1 MRKTL
6 SKVLAFAM
14 AMVMVVGLL
23 PATALAAGTETKAD
37 DLIHLT
43 VFTNTTYTTAAYNYD
58 DAMVKADGSTQSLK
72 VDTTSN
78 VHLCWD
84 LRKEEGGMLDL
95 SNSTLGAYF
104 YFADG
109 KPYAEAQIYDT
120 TWASGRLA
128 FTFEDAG
135 DGWYYG
141 SVKTNAG
148 LSIDPAKAILL
159 RLWFNKGTTV
169 YIDGLKC
176 EKLVDRND
184 LFAGGSQLGGSSWTT
199 GTNMTFVNNCT
210 ETYGDDSLFAWKFSA
225 TAANNNQWAQ
235 FLMGMTQA
243 YNMDGYYLVFD
254 AKVDGVASQN
264 MNIRPRTGADGSG
277 DPCNNTTVKLTQG
290 WNTYTVDFAAALKST
305 STAADL
311 TTVQRLFL
319 VFDFA
324 ATTGAE
330 RSVIIDNVR
339 LVSKVC
345 QHANTTTTTV
355 DATCTQA
362 GSVIVTCD
370 ACGETV
376 STETIPASGH
386 NYQSV
391 VTAPTPSAQGYTT
404 HTCSCG
410 DSYVDSYTSY
420 EAEGSLTLSENLNVN
435 MSLKQD
441 LYIDL
446 NGYNLT
452 GTINTNGCKVYGMD
466 SATNDYSADNMGIFS
481 CVDAEGNAIV
491 PQQFYNTDDA
501 KYMTIA
507 GEGGYS
513 FHRYY
518 VGITAV
524 SLAPSV
530 TGFGYKAAFFGDA
543 MVQAQVKSVGYD
555 LWLTEDIVVSRNAAF
570 NNSLTL
576 RLKNF
581 DASNYGNT
589 PVNAKAT
596 MTLVDGTVLEGS
608 VQSWSLQQMVE
619 TINADSTAYS
629 ADQLAAVKAMIEAN
643 AVMLNWQVENLLK
656 ESRGQAFTAGKDTY
670 FDLEDGVYDLLS
682 FDYKTEGVGELAL
695 IIRGSQWTKYF
706 GDYRLTESGEKVDY
720 AGITTELLEDGYI
733 HVVVD
738 LAALD
743 RSGCVNNRDN
753 APSDVG
759 LIDIFQ
765 WTTVNGYIDNIQLS
779 NKPVEEVI
787 RGQAFTAGKDTY
799 FDLEDGVYD
808 LLSFD
813 YKTEGVG
820 ELALIIRGS
829 QWTKY
834 FGDYRLTESGEK
846 VDYAGITTELLEDG
860 YIHVVVDLA
869 ALDRSGCVNNRDN
882 APSDVGLIDIFQW
895 TTVNGYIDNIQLSN
909 KPVEEVIRGEFFQNG
924 VTKTTYMEIVAQNN
938 LTFDY
943 KLATE
948 GDMHVILRAPD
959 WNGFY
964 GDFEFTANGEMV
976 DYDGITTEQ
985 LEDGYIRV
993 TVVFSKLTRSGCVN
1007 NRDSAPAS
1015 VGIFDIYSWGTAN
1028 GYVDNI
1034 QVDVQIEEEPEIP
1047 AVPAETTSF
1056 EAGKG
1061 VTTGIPTAYET
1072 VSFDYQLTTDGVIG
1086 VILRDADA
1094 WLTFYGEFYF
1104 NANGETVDYAGIT
1117 TQVLGNGYVRVTMNL
1132 AELTR
1137 SGCADNRNG
1146 APEKVGVLDIYGGFS
1161 TASGNFGNVT
1171 VDP

>member
-1 MRKTL
+1 MKKTL
-6 SKVLAFAM
+6 SKVLAFAL

-23 PATALAAGTETKAD
+23 PATALAAGTETKTD

-43 VFTNTTYTTAAYNYD
+43 VFSNASYTTAAYSYD
-58 DAMVKADGSTQSLK
+58 DTVVKAAGSTQSLK

-84 LRKEEGGMLDL
+84 LRKESGGMLDL

-120 TWASGRLA
+120 TWGSGRLA
-128 FTFEDAG
+128 FAFEDAG

-141 SVKTNAG
+141 SLKTNAG

-159 RLWFNKGTTV
+159 RLWFNKGTTI
-169 YIDGLKC
+169 YIDGLSC
-176 EKLVDRND
+176 QKLVDKND
-184 LFAGGSQLGGSSWTT
+184 MFAGGSQAGGSSWTT

-225 TAANNNQWAQ
+225 TAANTNQWAQ
-235 FLMGMTQA
+235 FVMNMTQA

-264 MNIRPRTGADGSG
+264 LNIRPRTGADGSG

-290 WNTYTVDFAAALKST
+290 WNTYTVDFAAALKAAS
-305 STAADL
+305 SAADL
-311 TTVQRLFL
+311 TAIQRLFL

-345 QHANTTTTTV
+345 QHANTTSTTV

-362 GSVIVTCD
+362 GSVTVTCD

-376 STETIPASGH
+376 STETIPATGH

-410 DSYVDSYTSY
+410 DSYVDSYTDY
-420 EAEGSLTLSENLNVN
+420 EVEGSLTLSENLDVN
-435 MSLKQD
+435 ISLNQD

-446 NGYNLT
+446 NGYNLS
-452 GTINTNGCKVYGMD
+452 GTINTNGFMVYGMD

-491 PQQFYNTDDA
+491 PQPFYNTEDA

-507 GEGGYS
+507 GESGYS

-518 VGITAV
+518 VGIAAV

-543 MVQAQVKSVGYD
+543 MVQAQVESVGYD
-555 LWLTEDIVVSRNAAF
+555 LWLTEDIVVNRSVDF
-570 NNSLTL
+570 QNSVTL

-581 DASNYGNT
+581 DAANYGNT
-589 PVNAKAT
+589 PVNAKAI

-619 TINADSTAYS
+619 VINADYTAYS

-643 AVMLNWQVENLLK
+643 PVMLNWQVENLLK

-670 FDLEDGVYDLLS
+670 FTVEAGNWDIVS
-682 FDYKTEGVGELAL
+682 FEYKTAAAGDMTAIL
-695 IIRGSQWTKYF
+695 RGSAWGSTYYGEF
-706 GDYRLTESGEKVDY
+706 RFTESGEKLDY
-720 AGITTELLEDGYI
+720 AGVTTETLADGYI
-733 HVVVD
+733 RVTFD
-738 LAALD
+738 IAAL
-743 RSGCVNNRDN
+743 RRTGCVDN
-753 APSDVG
+753 LNLAPADIG
-759 LIDIFQ
+759 LIDIFGA
-765 WTTVNGYIDNIQLS
+765 WTTVDGYIDNIQVS
-779 NKPVEEVI
+779 EKSEE
-787 RGQAFTAGKDTY
+787 D
-799 FDLEDGVYD
+799 
-808 LLSFD
+808 
-813 YKTEGVG
+813 
-820 ELALIIRGS
+820 
-829 QWTKY
+829 
-834 FGDYRLTESGEK
+834 
-846 VDYAGITTELLEDG
+846 
-860 YIHVVVDLA
+860 
-869 ALDRSGCVNNRDN
+869 
-882 APSDVGLIDIFQW
+882 P
-895 TTVNGYIDNIQLSN
+895 
-909 KPVEEVIRGEFFQNG
+909 RGEAFEAG
-924 VTKTTYMEIVAQNN
+924 VTKTTFMGTVAQNN

-943 KLATE
+943 KLTTE
-948 GDMHVILRAPD
+948 
-959 WNGFY
+959 
-964 GDFEFTANGEMV
+964 GEMV
-976 DYDGITTEQ
+976 DYDGISTEK
-985 LEDGYIRV
+985 LDDGYIRV
-993 TVVFSKLTRSGCVN
+993 TVVFSKLNRTGCVN
-1007 NRDSAPAS
+1007 NRDSAPAN
-1015 VGIFDIYSWGTAN
+1015 VGIFDIYGWGTAN

-1034 QVDVQIEEEPEIP
+1034 QVDVQIEEAPEIP

-1061 VTTGIPTAYET
+1061 VTTGIPTAYQT
-1072 VSFDYQLTTDGVIG
+1072 VTFDYQLTTDGVIG
-1086 VILRDADA
+1086 VILRDAEA

-1104 NANGETVDYAGIT
+1104 NAGGETVNYAGIT

-1137 SGCADNRNG
+1137 SGCVDNRDG

>member
-1 MRKTL
+1 MKKTL
-6 SKVLAFAM
+6 SKVLAFAL

-43 VFTNTTYTTAAYNYD
+43 VFTNTSYTTAAYSYD
-58 DAMVKADGSTQSLK
+58 DTMVKAAGSTQSLK

-84 LRKEEGGMLDL
+84 LRKEAGGMLDL

-120 TWASGRLA
+120 TWGSGKLA
-128 FTFEDAG
+128 FAFEDAG

-141 SVKTNAG
+141 SLKTNAG

-176 EKLVDRND
+176 EKLVDKND
-184 LFAGGSQLGGSSWTT
+184 MFAGGSQAGGSSWTT

-225 TAANNNQWAQ
+225 TAANTNQWAQ
-235 FLMGMTQA
+235 FVMNMTQA

-264 MNIRPRTGADGSG
+264 LNIRPRTGADGSG

-290 WNTYTVDFAAALKST
+290 WNTYTVDFAAALKAAS
-305 STAADL
+305 SAADL
-311 TTVQRLFL
+311 TAIQRLFL

-345 QHANTTTTTV
+345 QHTNTTTTTV

-362 GSVIVTCD
+362 GSVTVTCD

-376 STETIPASGH
+376 STETIPATGH

-410 DSYVDSYTSY
+410 DSYVDSYTNY
-420 EAEGSLTLSENLNVN
+420 EAEGSLILSENLDVN

-441 LYIDL
+441 LYVDL
-446 NGYNLT
+446 NGYNLS
-452 GTINTNGCKVYGMD
+452 GTINTNGFKVYGMD
-466 SATNDYSADNMGIFS
+466 SATNEYSVDNMGIFS

-491 PQQFYNTDDA
+491 PQPFYNTEDA
-501 KYMTIA
+501 KYMTLA
-507 GEGGYS
+507 GESGYS

-518 VGITAV
+518 VGIAAV

-555 LWLTEDIVVSRNAAF
+555 LWLTEDIVVNRSVDF
-570 NNSLTL
+570 QNSVTL

-581 DASNYGNT
+581 DAANYGNT
-589 PVNAKAT
+589 PVNAKAI

-619 TINADSTAYS
+619 AINADYTAYS

-643 AVMLNWQVENLLK
+643 PVMLNWQVENLLK
-656 ESRGQAFTAGKDTY
+656 ESRGQAFEAGKDNYFTFEAGAWDVLSFDYKLNGEGKAHVIVRGSQWTKFYGDFTMNLNGESVNYDGITTEVLEDGYIRVTMDIAQLQRTNCVNDRSNAPEDIAIIDIYNWTTVGGYIDNIQVSMKPVEEVIRGQAFTAGQDTY
-670 FDLEDGVYDLLS
+670 FDVEDGAYDLLS
-682 FDYKTEGVGELAL
+682 FDYKTQGAGELAL

-706 GDYRLTESGEKVDY
+706 GDFRLTESGEKVDY
-720 AGITTELLEDGYI
+720 AGITTEKLEDGYI

-738 LAALD
+738 LALLD
-743 RSGCVNNRDN
+743 RSGCVNNREN

-787 RGQAFTAGKDTY
+787 RGQAFEA
-799 FDLEDGVYD
+799 
-808 LLSFD
+808 
-813 YKTEGVG
+813 
-820 ELALIIRGS
+820 
-829 QWTKY
+829 
-834 FGDYRLTESGEK
+834 
-846 VDYAGITTELLEDG
+846 
-860 YIHVVVDLA
+860 
-869 ALDRSGCVNNRDN
+869 
-882 APSDVGLIDIFQW
+882 
-895 TTVNGYIDNIQLSN
+895 
-909 KPVEEVIRGEFFQNG
+909 G
-924 VTKTTYMEIVAQNN
+924 VTKTTYMETVAQNN

-943 KLATE
+943 KLTTE

-964 GDFEFTANGEMV
+964 GDFEFTANGEAV
-976 DYDGITTEQ
+976 DYDGITTEK
-985 LEDGYIRV
+985 LDDGYIRV
-993 TVVFSKLTRSGCVN
+993 TVVFSKLNRTACVN
-1007 NRDSAPAS
+1007 NRDSAPVN
-1015 VGIFDIYSWGTAN
+1015 VGIFDIYAWGTAN

-1034 QVDVQIEEEPEIP
+1034 QVDVQIEEVPEIP

-1061 VTTGIPTAYET
+1061 VTTGIPTAYQT
-1072 VSFDYQLTTDGVIG
+1072 VTFDYQLTTDGVIG
-1086 VILRDADA
+1086 VILRDAEA

-1104 NANGETVDYAGIT
+1104 NAGGETVDYAGIT